1 MWGAKKRERG
11 EALPNDGRQERQGS
25 DLGVKRND
33 GVSDESQ
40 WAISLDVKRSACKL
54 TERW

>member
-1 MWGAKKRERG
+1 MWGAKKRARG

-33 GVSDESQ
+33 GFSDESQ
-40 WAISLDVKRSACKL
+40 WAISLDVKRSAYEL